1 MSQIMQNDPE
11 DQTPQQGGMGSNVTS
26 MRGSGSAGSRAP
38 QGFMPRETFEMSN
51 PSREEIDAKLSATE
65 ARIETTMAR
74 MDARIDSMAAKLD
87 SAMALIDARLAHLPS
102 TWQLIITVLGGV
114 VASAGLSIAV
124 LTYGGDKFD
133 SGALITTQIM
143 ETRALADE
151 NAKQIKDVSER
162 LDALPGKLLDAIEK
176 RNRVDQ
182 VPSDGGAQ

>member
-1 MSQIMQNDPE
+1 MA
-11 DQTPQQGGMGSNVTS
+11 SNIEKYHAPTESYAAPIIRLVE
-26 MRGSGSAGSRAP
+26 GEGPSGFISHLAISEKDTAD
-38 QGFMPRETFEMSN
+38 MTN